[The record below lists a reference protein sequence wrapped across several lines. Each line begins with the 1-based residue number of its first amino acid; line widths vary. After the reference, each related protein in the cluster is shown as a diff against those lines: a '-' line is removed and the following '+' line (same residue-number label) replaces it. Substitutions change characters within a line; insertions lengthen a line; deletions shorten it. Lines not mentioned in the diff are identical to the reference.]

1 MSDSRKEFISEAED
15 LLNESREALLE
26 IQESLPGKY
35 DPDTL
40 NALFRAVHT
49 LKGLSGLYG
58 HEGLNAFSHELENLL
73 DDLRLG
79 KIGLDIETVDFLFRS
94 LDALEETV
102 RAIGEGTDLDA
113 ETHIDAI
120 RKFRTGTGGDRKDDI
135 LKGKIDERITRV
147 LSEYEEHRLRTNME
161 EGNVVY
167 SLRKVFALN
176 DFDQRLS
183 EITSL
188 IKEKGEL
195 ISTLPTSEDI
205 PDGSIGFELVFASEA
220 SPEELAAV
228 LGEAPV
234 VLYRE
239 ESSVT
244 EPEKPE
250 APSLRSSS
258 SLVKVDISKL
268 DKILNTIGKL
278 NLTRSAIGR
287 IEEEIIEAYGHS
299 HLIFDMHRVIQ
310 GFERRLRELQE
321 DVLEIRMVPIGQI
334 FSRLGQVV
342 RRTARQLGKE
352 VDFQVFGEETEIDKY
367 IAEEISDPL
376 MHIIRNSL
384 DHGIESPD
392 ERVKA
397 GKEKRGRI
405 TLKAFPRGNHVIIEI
420 EDDGKGIDLGVL
432 REKGLRLGLIRREEK
447 VSDEDILGF
456 IFRAGFSTKEDVSE
470 LSGRGVGMDVVKE
483 KVSGLGGLIEVKTEP
498 GKFTR
503 FSITIPITL
512 AIIRSLFVRTGGQ
525 TFAIPLTSISET
537 LTVQEGSLQSVEGNI
552 VINLRGEPLPAM
564 SLSRLLDIPGGAD
577 DARNVIVA
585 GTGERRVGIMID
597 EILDSQDIVVKTLG
611 EYFAPLRGF
620 TGAAEVGRNEVVLVI
635 DVEALV
641 EEIVR
646 RHQGVLNV

>member
-1 MSDSRKEFISEAED
+1 MSSSRKEFISEAED

-26 IQESLPGKY
+26 IQDALPGRC

-40 NALFRAVHT
+40 NALFRSVHT

-58 HEGLNAFSHELENLL
+58 HEGLNSLSHEMEDLL

-79 KIGLDIETVDFLFRS
+79 KRVLDIEAVDFLFRN

-102 RAIGEGTDLDA
+102 RAVGEGRDLDA
-113 ETHIDAI
+113 GVHIDAI
-120 RKFRTGTGGDRKDDI
+120 RKFRTGTEGNKKDDI
-135 LKGKIDERITRV
+135 LKGRIDERITRV

-161 EGNVVY
+161 EGNAVY

-183 EITSL
+183 ELTLL

-205 PDGSIGFELVFASEA
+205 PDGSIGFELVFASEE
-220 SPEELAAV
+220 SPEELADF
-228 LGEAPV
+228 LGEKPQI
-234 VLYRE
+234 LHRE
-239 ESSVT
+239 EPPAVEMEKT
-244 EPEKPE
+244 EV
-250 APSLRSSS
+250 PSLKSSS

-278 NLTRSAIGR
+278 NLTRGAIDR
-287 IEEEIIEAYGHS
+287 IEEEIIETFGHS

-342 RRTARQLGKE
+342 RRTARQLDKE
-352 VDFQVFGEETEIDKY
+352 IDFQVFGEETEIDKY

-384 DHGIESPD
+384 DHGIEGPE

-397 GKEKRGRI
+397 GKEKKGRI
-405 TLKAFPRGNHVIIEI
+405 TLKAFPRGNHVIIEL
-420 EDDGKGIDLGVL
+420 EDDGRGIDVRVL
-432 REKGLRLGLIRREEK
+432 REKGLRLGLIREDEK
-447 VSDEDILGF
+447 VSDEDLLGF
-456 IFRAGFSTKEDVSE
+456 IFRAGFSTKEAVSE

-498 GKFTR
+498 GRYTR

-512 AIIRSLFVRTGGQ
+512 AIIRSLFVRTGEQ

-537 LTVQEGSLQSVEGNI
+537 LTVREESIQSVEGNI

-564 SLSRLLDIPGGAD
+564 SLSRLLEIPGGD
-577 DARNVIVA
+577 DGLRNVIVA
-585 GTGERRVGIMID
+585 GFGDRRVGIMVD
-597 EILDSQDIVVKTLG
+597 EILDSQDIVVKSLG